1 MQGKINLIRLKSCL
15 EDTIYKKGSLDF
27 CADDILVSADELS
40 QLLQI
45 TDRHIRRLVSV
56 GMPKLGHRYYLFG
69 CINFYIDYLQKKN
82 KETTQNKDRLIKA
95 KAEQEEIE
103 LKKLQNKV
111 IAVEEVEL
119 QTMQLM
125 QILKAALL
133 ALPSKL
139 SERLENKTKA
149 EIFSVLDLEIKNEL
163 NQIVD
168 KIEERKKENEASSI
182 TIGPECI
189 TNTDL

>member
-1 MQGKINLIRLKSCL
+1 MINDC
-15 EDTIYKKGSLDF
+15 
-27 CADDILVSADELS
+27 LVSSKELS
-40 QLLQI
+40 KILQI
-45 TDRHIRRLVSV
+45 TDRRIRQLVEL
-56 GMPKLGHRYYLFG
+56 GLPKKDDQYFLLGG
-69 CINFYIDYLQKKN
+69 VEFYIKYLQKQKTLGTEA
-82 KETTQNKDRLIKA
+82 KEKLLAA
-95 KAEQEEIE
+95 KAAQEEIE